1 MLSTETNAE
10 VVPLEIEHAILWM
23 ENLNGEHIS
32 KLNKDLIYWKIQMG
46 EKNKCHLKRLKKIKS
61 FNKSIKIELFLEDI
75 KV

>member
-1 MLSTETNAE
+1 
-10 VVPLEIEHAILWM
+10 
-23 ENLNGEHIS
+23 
-32 KLNKDLIYWKIQMG
+32 MG